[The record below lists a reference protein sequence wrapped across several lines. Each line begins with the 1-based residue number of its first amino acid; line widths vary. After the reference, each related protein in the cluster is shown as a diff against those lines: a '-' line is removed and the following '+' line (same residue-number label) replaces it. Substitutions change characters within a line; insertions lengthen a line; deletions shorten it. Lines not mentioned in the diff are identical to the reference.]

1 MLSDTDRASTIRES
15 QRDRPPTASQET
27 ERSVQMLSRV
37 TEIKRIVMVR
47 INPGDDILLG
57 LRQAVKEHGIKNAVV
72 LTGFGS
78 VRHSHFHVV
87 MSNELPP
94 AESYPKSVQPLDIV
108 TIGGMIIDSRVY
120 AHIDFSDERNGFGG
134 HLEEGCLALTF
145 TVVALGDLGEVK
157 LSNWDTFKQEA
168 ELR

>member
-1 MLSDTDRASTIRES
+1 
-15 QRDRPPTASQET
+15 
-27 ERSVQMLSRV
+27 MLSRV
-37 TEIKRIVMVR
+37 TNVTRIVMVR

-57 LRQAVKEHGIKNAVV
+57 LRQAVKEHGIRNAII

-87 MSNELPP
+87 MSNDLPP
-94 AESYPKSVQPLDIV
+94 AESYPKSTQPLDIV
-108 TIGGMIIDSRVY
+108 VMGGMIIDGRVH

-145 TVVALGDLGEVK
+145 TVVALADLGDVA
-157 LSNWDTFKQEA
+157 LSNWDTFKQEG

>member
-1 MLSDTDRASTIRES
+1 
-15 QRDRPPTASQET
+15 
-27 ERSVQMLSRV
+27 MLSRV
-37 TEIKRIVMVR
+37 TEIRRVIMVR

-57 LRQAVKEHGIKNAVV
+57 LRQAVKQHNITNAVI

-87 MSNELPP
+87 MSNALPP
-94 AESYPKSVQPLDIV
+94 AESYPKSTQPLDV
-108 TIGGMIIDSRVY
+108 VAVGGLIIDGRVH

-145 TVVALGDLGEVK
+145 TVVALADLGDVK
-157 LSNWDTFKQEA
+157 LSSWDTFNDEA

>member
-1 MLSDTDRASTIRES
+1 
-15 QRDRPPTASQET
+15 
-27 ERSVQMLSRV
+27 MLSRV
-37 TEIKRIVMVR
+37 TNITRIVMVR

-57 LRQAVKEHGIKNAVV
+57 LREAVTQHAIRNAVI

-87 MSNELPP
+87 MSNDLPP
-94 AESYPKSVQPLDIV
+94 AERYPKSAQPLDIV
-108 TIGGMIIDSRVY
+108 AIGGMIIDGRVH

-145 TVVALGDLGEVK
+145 TVVALADLGEVT
-157 LSNWDTFKQEA
+157 LSSWDTFKNEA

>member
-1 MLSDTDRASTIRES
+1 
-15 QRDRPPTASQET
+15 
-27 ERSVQMLSRV
+27 MLSRV

-47 INPGDDILLG
+47 INPEDDILLG
-57 LRQAVKEHGIKNAVV
+57 LRQAVKEHSIKNAVI

-78 VRHSHFHVV
+78 VRKSHFHVV
-87 MSNELPP
+87 MSNDLPP
-94 AESYPKSVQPLDIV
+94 AESYPKSEQPLDV
-108 TIGGMIIDSRVY
+108 VAIGGLIIDGRIH

-145 TVVALGDLGEVK
+145 IVVALADLGEVK
-157 LSNWDTFKQEA
+157 LSHWDTFKDED

>member
-1 MLSDTDRASTIRES
+1 
-15 QRDRPPTASQET
+15 
-27 ERSVQMLSRV
+27 MLSRV
-37 TEIKRIVMVR
+37 TEIKRVIMVR

-57 LRQAVKEHGIKNAVV
+57 LRQAVKEHAIRNAAI

-87 MSNELPP
+87 MSNDLPP
-94 AESYPKSVQPLDIV
+94 AESYPKSEQPLDV
-108 TIGGMIIDSRVY
+108 VAMGGLIIDGRVH

-145 TVVALGDLGEVK
+145 TVVALADLGDVN
-157 LSNWDTFKQEA
+157 LSHWDTFKDEK

>member
-1 MLSDTDRASTIRES
+1 
-15 QRDRPPTASQET
+15 
-27 ERSVQMLSRV
+27 MLSRV

-57 LRQAVKEHGIKNAVV
+57 LRQAVKEHAIKNAAI

-78 VRHSHFHVV
+78 VRKSHFHVV
-87 MSNELPP
+87 MSNNLPP
-94 AESYPKSVQPLDIV
+94 AESYPKSEQPLDV
-108 TIGGMIIDSRVY
+108 VAIGGLIIDSRVH

-145 TVVALGDLGEVK
+145 IVMALADLREVK
-157 LSNWDTFKQEA
+157 LSHWDTFKDEA

>member
-1 MLSDTDRASTIRES
+1 
-15 QRDRPPTASQET
+15 
-27 ERSVQMLSRV
+27 MLSRV

-57 LRQAVKEHGIKNAVV
+57 LRQAVKDHAIKNAVI

-78 VRHSHFHVV
+78 VRKSHFHVV
-87 MSNELPP
+87 MSNNLPP
-94 AESYPKSVQPLDIV
+94 AESYPKSEQPLDV
-108 TIGGMIIDSRVY
+108 VAVGGLIIDGRVH

-145 TVVALGDLGEVK
+145 IVVALADLGEVK
-157 LSNWDTFKQEA
+157 LSHWDTFKDEA

>member
-1 MLSDTDRASTIRES
+1 
-15 QRDRPPTASQET
+15 
-27 ERSVQMLSRV
+27 MLSRV
-37 TEIKRIVMVR
+37 TDIKRIVMVR

-57 LRQAVKEHGIKNAVV
+57 LRQAVAEHKIRNAVV

-78 VRHSHFHVV
+78 VRRSHFHVV
-87 MSNELPP
+87 MSDALPP

-108 TIGGMIIDSRVY
+108 VMGGMIIDGRVH

-145 TVVALGDLGEVK
+145 TVVALADLGDVTV
-157 LSNWDTFKQEA
+157 SNWDTFRQET

>member
-1 MLSDTDRASTIRES
+1 
-15 QRDRPPTASQET
+15 
-27 ERSVQMLSRV
+27 MLSRV

-108 TIGGMIIDSRVY
+108 TIGGMIIDSRVH

>member
-1 MLSDTDRASTIRES
+1 
-15 QRDRPPTASQET
+15 
-27 ERSVQMLSRV
+27 MLSRV
-37 TEIKRIVMVR
+37 TEIGRIIMVR

-57 LRQAVKEHGIKNAVV
+57 LRQAVKEHAIRNAVI

-87 MSNELPP
+87 MSNDLPP
-94 AESYPKSVQPLDIV
+94 AESYPKSPQPLDV
-108 TIGGMIIDSRVY
+108 VAMGGLIIDGRVH

-145 TVVALGDLGEVK
+145 IVVALADLGDVNV
-157 LSNWDTFKQEA
+157 SHWDTFKDEK

>member
-1 MLSDTDRASTIRES
+1 
-15 QRDRPPTASQET
+15 
-27 ERSVQMLSRV
+27 MLSRV
-37 TEIKRIVMVR
+37 TNITRIVMVR

-57 LRQAVKEHGIKNAVV
+57 IREAVKQHAIRNAVI

-87 MSNELPP
+87 MSNDLPP
-94 AESYPKSVQPLDIV
+94 AESYPKSTQPLDIV
-108 TIGGMIIDSRVY
+108 AIGGMIIDGRVH

-145 TVVALGDLGEVK
+145 TVVALADLGEVT
-157 LSNWDTFKQEA
+157 LSSWDTFKNET

>member
-1 MLSDTDRASTIRES
+1 
-15 QRDRPPTASQET
+15 
-27 ERSVQMLSRV
+27 MLSRV
-37 TEIKRIVMVR
+37 TEIRRVIMVR

-57 LRQAVKEHGIKNAVV
+57 LRQAVKEHTIRNAAI

-87 MSNELPP
+87 MSNDLPP
-94 AESYPKSVQPLDIV
+94 TESYPKSAQPLDV
-108 TIGGMIIDSRVY
+108 VAMGGLIIDGRVH

-145 TVVALGDLGEVK
+145 TVVALADLGDVN
-157 LSNWDTFKQEA
+157 LSKWDTFKDEK

>member
-1 MLSDTDRASTIRES
+1 
-15 QRDRPPTASQET
+15 
-27 ERSVQMLSRV
+27 MLSRV

-57 LRQAVKEHGIKNAVV
+57 LRQAVKDHTIRNAVI

-78 VRHSHFHVV
+78 VRKSHFHVV
-87 MSNELPP
+87 MSNNLPP
-94 AESYPKSVQPLDIV
+94 AESYPKSEQPLDV
-108 TIGGMIIDSRVY
+108 VAVGGLIIDSRVH

-145 TVVALGDLGEVK
+145 IVMALADLGEVK
-157 LSNWDTFKQEA
+157 LSHWDTFKDEA

>member
-1 MLSDTDRASTIRES
+1 
-15 QRDRPPTASQET
+15 
-27 ERSVQMLSRV
+27 MLSRV
-37 TEIKRIVMVR
+37 TDIKRVVVVR

-57 LRQAVKEHGIKNAVV
+57 LRQAVKEHAIKNAVI

-94 AESYPKSVQPLDIV
+94 AESYPKSIQPLDIV
-108 TIGGMIIDSRVY
+108 AVGGMIIDGRVH

-145 TVVALGDLGEVK
+145 TVVAIADLGDVK
-157 LSNWDTFKQEA
+157 VSSWDTFKDES

>member
-1 MLSDTDRASTIRES
+1 
-15 QRDRPPTASQET
+15 
-27 ERSVQMLSRV
+27 MLSRV
-37 TEIKRIVMVR
+37 TEIRRVIMVR

-57 LRQAVKEHGIKNAVV
+57 LRQAVKEHAIRNAAI

-87 MSNELPP
+87 MSNDLPP
-94 AESYPKSVQPLDIV
+94 AESYPKSEQPLDV
-108 TIGGMIIDSRVY
+108 VAMGGLIIDGRVH

-145 TVVALGDLGEVK
+145 IVVALADLGDVNV
-157 LSNWDTFKQEA
+157 SHWDTFKGEA